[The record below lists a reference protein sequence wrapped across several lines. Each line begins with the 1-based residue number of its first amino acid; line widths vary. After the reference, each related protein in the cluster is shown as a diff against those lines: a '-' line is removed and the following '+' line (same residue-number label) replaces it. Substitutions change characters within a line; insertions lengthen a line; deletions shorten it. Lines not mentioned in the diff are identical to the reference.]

1 MKKVF
6 TSILIA
12 TFMLLLPITT
22 FASTLDEVRTIIDRD
37 YVGEIKGRLDD
48 ATSVKEM
55 VDMLDT
61 YSTYFTKE
69 EYQSFVNSIE
79 QTTVGIGVVIEKHEK
94 GILIMDVI
102 TNGSAQKV
110 GIEVGD
116 IITAVNGQSL
126 QSMTVEEASSLITG
140 KEGTSVSITILK
152 TDGSTKTLSI
162 TRMPFDI
169 ENVTSKLLYGDVGY
183 IKLNSFSSN
192 GASEV
197 KDVYQQLVS
206 KGATSFILDLQ
217 NNGGGYVSTAEDIIG
232 LFPGAT
238 DAYKLRITEGVY
250 TAPSTY
256 QSIQFPSNTRVL
268 VNRFSASASEMTAAA
283 LLDQKA
289 ATLYGEN
296 TYGKGTMQ
304 SFYQLSDG
312 SYLKLT
318 VGEFYGPKNT
328 IVNKT
333 GITPHIKTESNP
345 LYLAHF
351 DSIVENLIA
360 YKKLGNLTD
369 VPTTKQFSIN
379 FNKPIQL
386 PTQTDSVELVKL
398 GGDLV
403 DFTTH
408 LSEDKKH
415 LYITPNAPLQP
426 GAEYILLIHPKIKDV
441 DEKVMKDG
449 YYLKIT
455 VQSIE

>member
-1 MKKVF
+1 MKKVL

-12 TFMLLLPITT
+12 TFMLMLPITA
-22 FASTLDEVRTIIDRD
+22 FASTLDEVRTIIDRN
-37 YVGEIKGRLDD
+37 YVGEINGRLDD
-48 ATSVKEM
+48 ATSIKEM
-55 VDMLDT
+55 VDMLDK

-69 EYQSFVNSIE
+69 EYQAFVNSIE

-102 TNGSAQKV
+102 SDGSAQNV

-126 QSMTVEEASSLITG
+126 QLMTIEEAQSMITG
-140 KEGTSVSITILK
+140 KEGTSVTITILK
-152 TDGSTKTLSI
+152 TDGTIKTLSI
-162 TRMPFDI
+162 IRKPFDI
-169 ENVTSKLLYGDVGY
+169 ENVTSKLMYGNVGY
-183 IKLNSFSSN
+183 IQLNSFSSN
-192 GASEV
+192 GVSEV
-197 KDVYQQLVS
+197 KKAYEQLVS

-232 LFPGAT
+232 LFQGAT
-238 DAYKLRITEGVY
+238 NAYKLRVTEGVY

-256 QSIQFPSNTRVL
+256 QSVQFPSNTKVL

-283 LLDQKA
+283 LLDQNA
-289 ATLYGEN
+289 ATLYGEK

-304 SFYQLSDG
+304 TFYQLSDG

-328 IVNKT
+328 VVNQT
-333 GITPHIKTESNP
+333 GIIPHIQTDSNP

-351 DSIVENLIA
+351 DSIVENIKG

-369 VPTTKQFSIN
+369 VATTKQFSIN
-379 FNKPIQL
+379 FNKPVQL
-386 PTQTDSVELVKL
+386 PTQTGTVELVKL
-398 GGDLV
+398 GGGTV
-403 DFTTH
+403 EFTPS

-426 GAEYILLIHPKIKDV
+426 GEEYMLLIHPKIQDADGKI
-441 DEKVMKDG
+441 MKDG

-455 VQSIE
+455 VASNE